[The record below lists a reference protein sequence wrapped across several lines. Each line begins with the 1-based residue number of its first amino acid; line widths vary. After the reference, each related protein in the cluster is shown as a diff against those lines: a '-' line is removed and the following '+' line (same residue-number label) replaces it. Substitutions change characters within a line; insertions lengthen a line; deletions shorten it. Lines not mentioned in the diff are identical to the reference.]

1 MEEKLVLTGKKLFLA
16 ETVHFV
22 TTDLSKARRQILKGW
37 LLRRQLY
44 LNYQLTID
52 PAKILI
58 GSERVKL
65 FSSNRGKTQALARG
79 SPFLWWRETD
89 CSVFLLFN

>member
-1 MEEKLVLTGKKLFLA
+1 M
-16 ETVHFV
+16 
-22 TTDLSKARRQILKGW
+22 KGW

-65 FSSNRGKTQALARG
+65 FSSNWGETEGLARG
-79 SPFLWWRETD
+79 SPFPRWRETVIVLV
-89 CSVFLLFN
+89 SVV